1 MLRLNIVN
9 VLAICSKCKSAK
21 KRALVSLRMS
31 KDAKQKKGI
40 NSKEKKRKT
49 KKKTKEFEFI

>member
-9 VLAICSKCKSAK
+9 VLANCSKCESAK

-40 NSKEKKRKT
+40 NSKEKKTRKNQ
-49 KKKTKEFEFI
+49 KS